1 MRVLGHSV
9 RLLPSAI
16 DQQTLGSRLAGPAGG
31 GGSLA
36 AKLRNLR
43 CPPLADS
50 QAVRFRMSPSVSA
63 FRLQANFR
71 FRPHCGP
78 SRGSSTVKLSRSVE
92 DGVEV
97 HHHHKAKPW
106 HGWREFAKELGTIVL
121 AVIIA
126 LGAGQ
131 AAEWLHHRNEIREAR
146 EALHGELVVNA
157 SSLRTNLLEDQCLL
171 SAMDYDER
179 ALKGETLPPRKL
191 PNSVIFNYPVSTVW
205 DAVRSG
211 AVTRMGLDEKLA
223 YARFY
228 SRATRHQRAADR
240 ALDYLSHLRGYRE
253 TGTPT
258 PAETRLILQYTGR
271 AQTALTAKFQIEQ
284 QMLAEAKA
292 LGGRPVPIS
301 SVEQTML
308 QTECGSAGVPVG
320 KID

>member
-1 MRVLGHSV
+1 MPGPDGKIVHAEIQIGDSILMIGEEAPQMGAVSPKQLGGSPVTIMLYVNDVDTWFNRATKAGQFPVIADLMAAGTVSLTAV
-9 RLLPSAI
+9 RLVGPHLTNENHEAV
-16 DQQTLGSRLAGPAGG
+16 LAKAANKAKAEIQELVAPLRDA
-31 GGSLA
+31 A
-36 AKLRNLR
+36 AKI
-43 CPPLADS
+43 
-50 QAVRFRMSPSVSA
+50 SA
-63 FRLQANFR
+63 
-71 FRPHCGP
+71 
-78 SRGSSTVKLSRSVE
+78 TV
-92 DGVEV
+92 
-97 HHHHKAKPW
+97 A
-106 HGWREFAKELGTIVL
+106 
-121 AVIIA
+121 
-126 LGAGQ
+126 Q